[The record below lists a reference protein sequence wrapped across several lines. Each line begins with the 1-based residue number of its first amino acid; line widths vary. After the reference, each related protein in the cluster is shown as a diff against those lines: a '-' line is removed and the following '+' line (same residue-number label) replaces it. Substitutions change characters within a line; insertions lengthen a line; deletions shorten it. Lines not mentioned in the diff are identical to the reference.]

1 MMSVRVTRGIFV
13 LSLSEVN
20 DNDVKRC
27 DMTMYYLF
35 GFAFGILLGCLWE
48 KLTWDEEAE
57 RKKLIEKAMRR
68 YREATQKKR

>member
-1 MMSVRVTRGIFV
+1 MTTTLKGFV
-13 LSLSEVN
+13 
-20 DNDVKRC
+20 
-27 DMTMYYLF
+27 TMYYLF